1 MFAELKIS
9 ITFATTKQ
17 KTNQRITNT
26 DISLTRCLH
35 IIYLKPNKL
44 KLMKKSLLL
53 MGMAVAAMTASA
65 QETMTP
71 LTVISGWQAD
81 VFCENSPV
89 KDYLKLGVD
98 NGSVGFF
105 TKHFRDV
112 PETHPITS
120 ETSPTSNLGHVYS
133 IDATKDNALQL
144 CDISGNNAFPESP
157 TLSGILNLKTPQA
170 FDELYL
176 LGTCGNG
183 PAAVDVVYTYDD
195 GTTSTEKI
203 SIFDWWNTTTDH
215 TMDGFYGLD
224 RINRLDISDRSN
236 TTAVR
241 LQEVKLSPTAG
252 KVVTS
257 IEFDSETTGDC
268 VCNIFGLSSGTAG
281 VEITDGFNVDLIAES
296 LDANGQV
303 TGTTTSGIDKNG
315 YVIYTDKLDLSSEK
329 DYTYGVPMDGLIQ
342 ANSGTT
348 FQLADYAHLNA
359 TRLAKD
365 ETVAEIGDMT
375 TTTIQFQQTVKASEL
390 HILATAG
397 NGPAH
402 VAVTYLY
409 SDGTSQDG
417 DSFDNNTGGFD
428 SNAATLSTTMDVMD
442 WCNNHGYQVYTTG
455 RYYGGASDGDYA
467 GFYEYIGYPD
477 DTKELTGVTLTNT
490 LSDNTGNSKAIIV
503 AFTAKGT
510 VVTGINAID
519 AAKTATDSKIFN
531 LAGQQVSKSY
541 KGIVIK
547 NGQKMIQK

>member
-1 MFAELKIS
+1 L
-9 ITFATTKQ
+9 
-17 KTNQRITNT
+17 
-26 DISLTRCLH
+26 
-35 IIYLKPNKL
+35 
-44 KLMKKSLLL
+44 
-53 MGMAVAAMTASA
+53 
-65 QETMTP
+65 
-71 LTVISGWQAD
+71 
-81 VFCENSPV
+81 
-89 KDYLKLGVD
+89 
-98 NGSVGFF
+98 
-105 TKHFRDV
+105 
-112 PETHPITS
+112 
-120 ETSPTSNLGHVYS
+120 
-133 IDATKDNALQL
+133 
-144 CDISGNNAFPESP
+144 
-157 TLSGILNLKTPQA
+157 
-170 FDELYL
+170 
-176 LGTCGNG
+176 
-183 PAAVDVVYTYDD
+183 
-195 GTTSTEKI
+195 
-203 SIFDWWNTTTDH
+203 
-215 TMDGFYGLD
+215 
-224 RINRLDISDRSN
+224 RL
-236 TTAVR
+236 
-241 LQEVKLSPTAG
+241 PTAY
-252 KVVTS
+252 
-257 IEFDSETTGDC
+257 
-268 VCNIFGLSSGTAG
+268 
-281 VEITDGFNVDLIAES
+281 NVDLIAES